1 MKKKS
6 IWGALLSLVVTTAIL
21 TVFGGI
27 AVSADVT
34 VVKSGE
40 CGANGNNITY
50 TLYSDGLLEITGTG
64 AMMDDT
70 SWGSSMP
77 WCDVRESITSV
88 TISEGVTY
96 IGDFAFYNCRYLVTA
111 SIPSSVTN
119 IGDYAFYQCY
129 ELTTANLSDNVTVIG
144 ERAFYWDQ
152 KLSFPNFPHYVTT
165 IGNYAFYYCQGMTT
179 LTIPDTVTSIG
190 NGAFCLCDQL
200 ETVTFPDSANL
211 QFTTIPNT
219 CFNSCYA
226 LNLDALPE
234 GITTIGDGAFG
245 GCTSITT
252 LTLPASVNKLGVATF
267 SGSGL
272 TTFTIP
278 DGVEEIPEQC
288 FNSCHYLETINIP
301 DSVKAFGYESFRDCE
316 KLKSVVIPSGTKT
329 ISSWAFCNCHS
340 LESVTLPDTLETIE
354 QSAFWHCEKL
364 KHIDFPASLKTIE
377 EMAFGLPN
385 YSTDIVGG
393 LETIVLPEGITRIEG
408 GDGYGAFQNTQIT
421 SITIPG
427 SLERV
432 EGNVFNANRQ
442 LQSITF
448 SEGVKVIEGF
458 AFEYSPNIKTVVIP
472 STVTQVGFRALGQ
485 GQSMTD
491 IYCYADPENLEFSTG
506 NNSNLNANT
515 KLHVPAEYLDK
526 YLEKFP
532 SLADNL
538 VGDAEGSIAI
548 GSSTHL
554 CGHSITLDGTI
565 GVNFYMT
572 LGDDVLNNSGTAYML
587 FTINGTSQKVKVSEA
602 SRDGNYYI
610 FRCNTVAKEMTDTIT
625 AQMYISDGN
634 PDGDAYTYTVRDYA
648 VYIFN
653 HKANY
658 SKATIDLVNEM
669 LNYGAAAQ
677 IYFNYN
683 VSDLANSV
691 VTETNKPSTVEG
703 AYNFISMETIAYRDF
718 DKYNDEFVTTVGDV
732 KLSLASLSLKS
743 TLTLKLYFENV
754 PVGTVFKYNNKT
766 LSTAKSGKYTVITIK
781 GINPYYVN
789 GWVEVDVSYSGTS
802 GTIIY
807 NPLKYVKNIMK
818 AEYDST
824 ITWQLK
830 QVLASLI
837 KFQAAISEYVLPQ

>member
-6 IWGALLSLVVTTAIL
+6 VWGALLSLVVTVAVL

-34 VVKSGE
+34 IVSQGN
-40 CGANGNNITY
+40 CGANGDNVTY
-50 TLYSDGLLEITGTG
+50 KLYSDGLLEITGTG

-70 SWGSSMP
+70 SWGGSMP
-77 WCDVRESITSV
+77 WCADRESITSV

-165 IGNYAFYYCQGMTT
+165 IGDYAFYYCQGMTT
-179 LTIPDTVTSIG
+179 LIIPDTVTSIG

-200 ETVTFPDSANL
+200 EIVSFPDSANL

-219 CFNSCYA
+219 CFSSCYA
-226 LNLDALPE
+226 LNLVALPE

-252 LTLPASVNKLGVATF
+252 LALPDSVNKLGVATF

-301 DSVKAFGYESFRDCE
+301 DSVKAFGVESFRDCE
-316 KLKSVVIPSGTKT
+316 NLKSIVIPSGTT
-329 ISSWAFCNCHS
+329 SISSRAFCNCLS
-340 LESVTLPDTLETIE
+340 LESVTLPNTLETINDD
-354 QSAFWHCEKL
+354 AFYNCRSL
-364 KHIDFPASLKTIE
+364 KSIDLPNSLKTIGLA
-377 EMAFGLPN
+377 AFGMPAYDESAGLESIVLP
-385 YSTDIVGG
+385 SS
-393 LETIVLPEGITRIEG
+393 LETING
-408 GDGYGAFQNTQIT
+408 GYDTYGAFQNTNIT

-427 SLERV
+427 NLKTIPERAFWY
-432 EGNVFNANRQ
+432 NKHLQTIVFE
-442 LQSITF
+442 
-448 SEGVKVIEGF
+448 EGVKVIEAD

-532 SLADNL
+532 SLAGNL
-538 VGDAEGSIAI
+538 VGDASGNINV

-554 CGHSITLDGTI
+554 CGYKLSMGGNI

-572 LGDDVLNNSGTAYML
+572 LGDDVLNNSDTAYMQ
-587 FTINGTSQKVKVSEA
+587 FTINGTTQTVKVSEA
-602 SRDGNYYI
+602 ARDGSYYI
-610 FRCNTVAKEMTDTIT
+610 FRCDTVAKEMTDTIT
-625 AQMYISDGN
+625 AQMYLSAGN
-634 PDGDAYTYTVRDYA
+634 PDGDAYTYSVRDYA
-648 VYIFN
+648 VYILN
-653 HKANY
+653 HQSSFDAKTVAVVKA
-658 SKATIDLVNEM
+658 M
-669 LNYGAAAQ
+669 LNYGASAQ
-677 IYFNYN
+677 KLFNYKTDN
-683 VSDLANSV
+683 LANSILSDSDQKIPYA
-691 VTETNKPSTVEG
+691 NPSDMSF
-703 AYNFISMETIAYRDF
+703 ASP
-718 DKYNDEFVTTVGDV
+718 V
-732 KLSLASLSLKS
+732 KAVNSDISLAKVSLSLK
-743 TLTLKLYFENV
+743 TVITMKLYFAGDTTGV
-754 PVGTVFKYNNKT
+754 DFYIGSDKLTT
-766 LSTAKSGKYTVITIK
+766 SKSGSYTVVTIE
-781 GINPYYVN
+781 GIYTQYLAEGIQVKAYS
-789 GWVEVDVSYSGTS
+789 GETLLGSVSYAPMNYCYNALTS
-802 GTIIY
+802 SESVIT
-807 NPLKYVKNIMK
+807 PELKEVVSALYYFNR
-818 AEYDST
+818 A
-824 ITWQLK
+824 
-830 QVLASLI
+830 LI
-837 KFQAAISEYVLPQ
+837 QYAG